1 MIQFIG
7 TEASHLQRVQ
17 HALPGNNDLL
27 RLLLHRQG
35 SDQGG
40 DFFCRLPFG
49 QLQRQTRLDGQKP
62 CLRAIITKHRYK
74 HER

>member
-35 SDQGG
+35 SDEGSN
-40 DFFCRLPFG
+40 FFCCLPFS
-49 QLQRQTRLDGQKP
+49 QLQRQTTIDGEKP
-62 CLRAIITKHRYK
+62 CLRAIIKQR
-74 HER
+74 